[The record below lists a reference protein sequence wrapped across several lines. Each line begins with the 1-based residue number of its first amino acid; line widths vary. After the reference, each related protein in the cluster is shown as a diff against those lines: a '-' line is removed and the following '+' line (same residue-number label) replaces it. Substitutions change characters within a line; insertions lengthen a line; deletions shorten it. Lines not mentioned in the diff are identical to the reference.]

1 MRRPQNLKKI
11 SHLEVLKLL
20 SKVKTRWMIVFQ
32 IFVAFSEY
40 LNFKYATNVLESF
53 IKIGD
58 MQSKLKKKSDDQF
71 LDDMKKQFGD
81 GIAIMR
87 SDCILE
93 LIADTTGNMGSQVLK
108 VGIMARIGYPR
119 VIPGPERN
127 FVYGLGW
134 VCV

>member
-1 MRRPQNLKKI
+1 
-11 SHLEVLKLL
+11 
-20 SKVKTRWMIVFQ
+20 
-32 IFVAFSEY
+32 
-40 LNFKYATNVLESF
+40 
-53 IKIGD
+53 

-108 VGIMARIGYPR
+108 DSKLAQTRLKHTESFLR
-119 VIPGPERN
+119 TE
-127 FVYGLGW
+127 LET
-134 VCV
+134 

>member
-1 MRRPQNLKKI
+1 MSNFKWKI
-11 SHLEVLKLL
+11 FSN
-20 SKVKTRWMIVFQ
+20 
-32 IFVAFSEY
+32 FVAFSEY
-40 LNFKYATNVLESF
+40 LNFKYATNVLDSF

-108 VGIMARIGYPR
+108 VGLRR
-119 VIPGPERN
+119 
-127 FVYGLGW
+127 
-134 VCV
+134 

>member
-1 MRRPQNLKKI
+1 M
-11 SHLEVLKLL
+11 
-20 SKVKTRWMIVFQ
+20 
-32 IFVAFSEY
+32 AFSEY
-40 LNFKYATNVLESF
+40 LNFKYATNVLDSF

-108 VGIMARIGYPR
+108 VGIMARIGYPKFGYPR
-119 VIPGPERN
+119 VILEPEPN
-127 FVYGLGW
+127 FGYGLGW